1 MNLEVGD
8 SLKLEDDAGNERI
21 VKVERV
27 SPDVRVNIN
36 PGLPRDKDVR
46 RLDADEWSIE
56 VV

>member
-27 SPDVRVNIN
+27 SPDVRVNLN
-36 PGLPRDKDVR
+36 PGLPRNKDVR
-46 RLDADEWSIE
+46 RLDADEWDIE
-56 VV
+56 VI